1 MQLSDRGGDARDALM
16 PPRHVGILGQG
27 LVEID
32 ALADERVIVWFQ
44 FRDLED
50 FLRSLGKVNDLVV
63 VVGFR
68 RLATVICFMDL
79 RWLFLLWVG
88 CSAVVEE
95 FLHPRP
101 REISNSFFS
110 ILRREKLNDV
120 IVDPERVERVPLFLC
135 GRGVVVC
142 HDAPQRGEATR
153 WQEGLAKSEANEYK
167 EFANFRLLHLL
178 LAAFPTTGAAIP

>member
-95 FLHPRP
+95 FAHQAQGQATQGRDL
-101 REISNSFFS
+101 STLAS
-110 ILRREKLNDV
+110 LRVLRART
-120 IVDPERVERVPLFLC
+120 PEPAGAR
-135 GRGVVVC
+135 RGVG
-142 HDAPQRGEATR
+142 DAVGS
-153 WQEGLAKSEANEYK
+153 GLG
-167 EFANFRLLHLL
+167 
-178 LAAFPTTGAAIP
+178 T